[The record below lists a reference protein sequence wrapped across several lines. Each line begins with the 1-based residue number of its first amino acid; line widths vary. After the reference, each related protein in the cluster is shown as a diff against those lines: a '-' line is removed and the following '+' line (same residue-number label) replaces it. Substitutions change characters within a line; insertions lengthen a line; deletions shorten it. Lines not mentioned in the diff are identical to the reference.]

1 VQQRASFSRFCH
13 QKKYS
18 RANKS
23 RLVPTQSENKNN
35 PVRTS
40 RGLSPHKPK
49 NYYLCTSKRNFMNFQ
64 NTREFAQQLDQ
75 QDELYNYRN
84 EFIFPQVN
92 GKNVIYFTGNS
103 LGLQP
108 KRTKAFV
115 DEVMNDWAKLA
126 VDGHFY
132 ADKPWWDYHER
143 FAIPLG
149 EIMGAKP
156 SEITVMNTLTVNLHL
171 MMVSF
176 YRPTAKKYKIL
187 CEEKAFPSDQYMFQ
201 SQADFHAQ
209 YLGINPNEII
219 IEIKRREGEH
229 NIRLEDVLAKIEEI
243 GDELALVLI
252 GGVNYYTGQV
262 FDMKTITAAAQKT
275 GAYVGWDLAHA
286 AGNIEMNLHD
296 WNVDFA
302 CWCSYK
308 YMNSGPGNASGCFVH
323 ENHHYNAKLPR
334 FAGWWGH
341 NKERRFK
348 MEQQFEPVHGAD
360 GWQISNL
367 PILSLAPYLASV
379 EMFAEVGMT
388 KLIKKRN
395 LLTSYLEFILH
406 EIDREIGGAGFEII
420 TPQNQEERACQLS
433 VYLHGQGRSLFEYL
447 MKNGVI
453 TDWREPNV
461 IRFAPAPFYC
471 SFTDMY
477 EFGQIL
483 KKGIIG

>member
-1 VQQRASFSRFCH
+1 
-13 QKKYS
+13 
-18 RANKS
+18 
-23 RLVPTQSENKNN
+23 
-35 PVRTS
+35 
-40 RGLSPHKPK
+40 
-49 NYYLCTSKRNFMNFQ
+49 MNFQ
-64 NTREFAQQLDQ
+64 NTREFAQQLDA
-75 QDELYNYRN
+75 QDELFKYRD
-84 EFIFPQVN
+84 EFLFPSIN

-108 KRTKAFV
+108 KRTQAYV

-126 VDGHFY
+126 VEGHFY

-143 FAIPLG
+143 FAAPLSG
-149 EIMGAKP
+149 IIGAIH

-176 YRPTAKKYKIL
+176 YRPTPKKYKII

-201 SQADFHAQ
+201 SQVKFH
-209 YLGINPNEII
+209 GFNPSDAIV
-219 IEIKRREGEH
+219 EIKRREGEH
-229 NIRLEDVLAKIEEI
+229 NIRHEDIITKIEEV
-243 GDELALVLI
+243 GEELALVLI

-262 FDMKTITAAAQKT
+262 FDIKSITEAGHKT

-286 AGNIEMNLHD
+286 AGNIELELHD
-296 WNVDFA
+296 WDVDFA

-323 ENHHYNAKLPR
+323 ERHHHDNDLPR

-348 MEQQFEPVHGAD
+348 MEPDFDPVHGAD

-379 EMFAEVGMT
+379 EMFAEVGMK
-388 KLIKKRN
+388 KLIQKRN
-395 LLTSYLEFILH
+395 LLTAYLEFILH
-406 EIDREIGGAGFEII
+406 EIDREIDGTEFEII
-420 TPQNQEERACQLS
+420 TPQDQEERACQLS
-433 VYLHGQGRSLFEYL
+433 VYLHGQGRALFEFL

-461 IRFAPAPFYC
+461 IRLAPAPFYC
-471 SFTDMY
+471 SFEDMY

-483 KKGIIG
+483 KKGISK